1 MCIIITFSRT
11 ALSAS
16 TNNMT
21 SISSKKVQELGKKYK
36 SENTE
41 ELILKGFVVYWLQ
54 DDAKGVKIKAEDV
67 EPTVPVPTDTL
78 PDPDNPQP
86 PPVEKVGVEYPVD
99 STAQKDPITGEDIQ
113 KKRQSHFRTMY
124 APARNATGHKKSS
137 HRHGRKKYFLFLY
150 PLNILRKIK
159 II

>member
-1 MCIIITFSRT
+1 M
-11 ALSAS
+11 SAS

-41 ELILKGFVVYWLQ
+41 ELILKGFVVYWLY
-54 DDAKGVKIKAEDV
+54 DDTKGVKIKAEDV

-86 PPVEKVGVEYPVD
+86 PPVEKVGAEYPVD
-99 STAQKDPITGEDIQ
+99 STAKKDPITGEEIQ
-113 KKRQSHFRTMY
+113 EKRRSHFRTMY
-124 APARNATGHKKSS
+124 APAGNATVNSTSYHD
-137 HRHGRKKYFLFLY
+137 HGNNR
-150 PLNILRKIK
+150 
-159 II
+159 

>member
-1 MCIIITFSRT
+1 
-11 ALSAS
+11 
-16 TNNMT
+16 MT

-54 DDAKGVKIKAEDV
+54 DDAKGVKIKAEVV

-86 PPVEKVGVEYPVD
+86 PPVEKVGAEYPVD
-99 STAQKDPITGEDIQ
+99 STAKKDPITGEDIQ
-113 KKRQSHFRTMY
+113 EKRQSHFRTMY
-124 APARNATGHKKSS
+124 APAGNATVNSTSYHD
-137 HRHGRKKYFLFLY
+137 HGNNR
-150 PLNILRKIK
+150 
-159 II
+159 

>member
-1 MCIIITFSRT
+1 M
-11 ALSAS
+11 SAS

-113 KKRQSHFRTMY
+113 EKRQSHFRTMY
-124 APARNATGHKKSS
+124 APASNTTGHKKSS
-137 HRHGRKKYFLFLY
+137 HGYVKK
-150 PLNILRKIK
+150 R
-159 II
+159 